1 MSAIARAVDRMDPKT
16 AAVVDFQ
23 REIVKD
29 VLGRRPEAD
38 VNVETSDDVCDMIIS
53 SSRALAMSGFEGE
66 GERDADFEDTIA
78 DAVALYALAAS
89 TVRWNECSL
98 SKDDPQYTGKILTR
112 MMSETMKAPI
122 RAKTLSNEFRLAP
135 YRVPA
140 LFGYRAHCHDGKV
153 DFMEWMRTA
162 EDPAFIENVAAV
174 FLK

>member
-1 MSAIARAVDRMDPKT
+1 MDPKT

-38 VNVETSDDVCDMIIS
+38 IEVEPSDDLCDIIIS
-53 SSRALAMSGFEGE
+53 SSRALARSAFEGE
-66 GERDADFEDTIA
+66 GEHDREFEDTIA

-89 TVRWNECSL
+89 TVRWNECPL

-140 LFGYRAHCHDGKV
+140 LFGYRKHCHGGRV
-153 DFMEWMRTA
+153 DFMEWMEDA
-162 EDPAFIENVAAV
+162 EDRAFIENVAAV

>member
-1 MSAIARAVDRMDPKT
+1 MDPKT

-29 VLGRRPEAD
+29 VLGRRPEAC
-38 VNVETSDDVCDMIIS
+38 VEVEPSDDVCDIIIS
-53 SSRALAMSGFEGE
+53 SSRALAKSAFDGLDEHDME
-66 GERDADFEDTIA
+66 FEDTIA

-89 TVRWNECSL
+89 TVRWNECLL
-98 SKDDPQYTGKILTR
+98 SKDDPQYTGTILTR

-140 LFGYRAHCHDGKV
+140 LFGYQKHCHGGKV
-153 DFMEWMRTA
+153 DFMEWMENA
-162 EDPAFIENVAAV
+162 EDRAFIENVAAV